1 MTKVFEIMFLV
12 ASVTQVTF
20 SKDYEDWE
28 VKGWKISGKS
38 KKLFLFLLKRIYFI
52 FSQLFILIFLYFF
65 THLKFQVIL
74 VWSTNP
80 LIAG

>member
-1 MTKVFEIMFLV
+1 MTKVVEILSLV

-28 VKGWKISGKS
+28 VKGWKISGKY
-38 KKLFLFLLKRIYFI
+38 KKLFLFLLKRIF
-52 FSQLFILIFLYFF
+52 FSQLFILIFLNSFI
-65 THLKFQVIL
+65 HLKFQVNL
-74 VWSTNP
+74 VSSTNP